1 MIDVDK
7 LRAET
12 PGTEN
17 VIHLNNAGSS
27 LMPQPVIDAIL
38 RYLDHEIGY
47 GGYETHR
54 AFANELDGVYG
65 TIAELINAESSEIA
79 INDSATRAWDMAFYS
94 MPFNEGDRILTTTT
108 EYVSNWAAYLQLR
121 NAKGIIV
128 DVVPNTPA
136 GEIDVAALDSMI
148 DGTVKLISLNHI
160 PTNGGV
166 VNPAADVGRVAREH
180 GIPYLLDACQAV
192 GQLPIDVD
200 EIGCDM
206 LSATSRKFL
215 RGPRGEGFLYV
226 RSDFLHQLEPVFVEL
241 HSAPV
246 VLPDRYEL
254 RDDAR
259 RFETWEKN
267 YANVLGMGTA
277 VQYAMEIGVDAI
289 WERIQA
295 LGATARQLLDE
306 IDGVTVRDLGAVKG
320 GIVTFEVEGRDVI
333 EVRELLSERSI
344 NVSIST
350 PFSSPVD
357 MHEREI
363 DGLVRASF
371 HAFNTEDEI
380 ESLVEAMRVIA

>member
-38 RYLDHEIGY
+38 RYLDREIGY

-320 GIVTFEVEGRDVI
+320 GIVTFEVEGRHVI